1 MQDKLLLDNYQRV
14 FAELRVDR
22 VPGRYPEATN
32 GRAPHKPL
40 LLAVLDLVAQH
51 QIVTN
56 FIEFK
61 ANLLDA
67 FDLYWLKVMG
77 SEREANPVMPFY
89 HLKSDRFWHL
99 IPQPGMD
106 KALQVSSPIRSLH
119 VLRELVVGAK
129 LDEDLFRL
137 IQYPDKRDT
146 LRTVLIEHYF
156 APDTRQVIVQTGTI
170 HQESFEY
177 SNELLEHSR
186 CARQSSTSP

>member
-1 MQDKLLLDNYQRV
+1 
-14 FAELRVDR
+14 
-22 VPGRYPEATN
+22 
-32 GRAPHKPL
+32 
-40 LLAVLDLVAQH
+40 
-51 QIVTN
+51 
-56 FIEFK
+56 
-61 ANLLDA
+61 
-67 FDLYWLKVMG
+67 
-77 SEREANPVMPFY
+77 
-89 HLKSDRFWHL
+89 
-99 IPQPGMD
+99 MD